1 MIAALRAAET
11 KTERSGGA
19 GRKGGWGEM
28 NARPALASCP
38 VANAERSAS
47 GVAAAE
53 FRILLCKKRRQ
64 LKRCCPCP
72 SRPYAGNDKELPK
85 ICLLK
90 FILFGSIRIQIINL
104 YTTILPKL
112 YLYDK
117 WKNNK

>member
-28 NARPALASCP
+28 NARPALAF
-38 VANAERSAS
+38 
-47 GVAAAE
+47 AAAE
-53 FRILLCKKRRQ
+53 FRFSLREKRRQ
-64 LKRCCPCP
+64 EKRCYPCP

-85 ICLLK
+85 ICLPK
-90 FILFGSIRIQIINL
+90 IILFGSIKIQIITI
-104 YTTILPKL
+104 YTIILPKL

-117 WKNNK
+117 WKNNQ